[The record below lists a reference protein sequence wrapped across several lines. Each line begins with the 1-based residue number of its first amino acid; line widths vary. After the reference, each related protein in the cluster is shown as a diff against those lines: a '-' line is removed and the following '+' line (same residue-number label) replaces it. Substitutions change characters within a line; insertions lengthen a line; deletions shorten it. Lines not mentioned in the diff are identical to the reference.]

1 MLISLYQPMPFSRSW
16 PSNFSFWVL
25 VVFPDVSYFR
35 FSFLCWICGSIST
48 NLSPCHIYPFPT
60 SLWLEMVAC
69 QWALLCVCVC
79 VCVSASA
86 KVLRPCWTVQGRARK
101 STCGRSRQYRQR
113 SWGRCDL
120 GMFKGHQESD
130 GKIEEEVVLLCGS
143 ISV

>member
-69 QWALLCVCVC
+69 QWALLCVCFGKCKGPEAMLDCSRKSQKVNMWQEQT
-79 VCVSASA
+79 VQA
-86 KVLRPCWTVQGRARK
+86 KVLRQVWPWDVQGPAGEWWENRRRGGPSVWIHLCVK
-101 STCGRSRQYRQR
+101 
-113 SWGRCDL
+113 D
-120 GMFKGHQESD
+120 GH
-130 GKIEEEVVLLCGS
+130 
-143 ISV
+143 